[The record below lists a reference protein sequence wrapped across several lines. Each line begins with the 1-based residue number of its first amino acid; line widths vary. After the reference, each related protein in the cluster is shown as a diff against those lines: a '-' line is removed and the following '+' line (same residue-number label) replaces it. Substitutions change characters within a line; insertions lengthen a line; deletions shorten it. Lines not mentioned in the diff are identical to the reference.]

1 MKKAL
6 EWSSVD
12 VSSYACLRD
21 PETLR
26 IINADFGHLTAG
38 NAYGVV
44 TPVSSEALQTL
55 VQTAYQ
61 SALPITIRGAGM
73 SQSGQSIGIHQSLV
87 INTSG
92 LNKIEQVNTDTK
104 TIRVQA
110 GVRWG
115 DVMTATL
122 QQGFTPFVSSL
133 NVDMSVGGLL
143 SVGGLGASS
152 HQVGPLI
159 NHVTSLD
166 VITGTGEKLHCSTT
180 EHAELFDAVLGGMGR
195 YAIITQATLALR
207 PSKSFVKTYYLLY
220 DNLEKCLSDQRKIVD
235 EKRGDYLEVM
245 CSASLQGLRN
255 TDKGRRPF
263 AEWLYPLQL
272 SFEYDKMAVIE
283 KEALKD
289 LQYWRCTHAEDNT
302 SVNFVTRYQPRFDMM
317 RATGSMELAHP
328 WLECLLPEAA
338 LSALLPDIL
347 RDLPLWLG
355 DMHRLFHVAKP
366 ISPKSAFKVPDSE
379 RVVAFAILPMG
390 VPLQFQAQALE
401 ALTQIHHRLIKAGGK
416 RYVSGWLGMMKPE
429 DWALHYGKDY
439 ARLLALKDRF
449 DPRHILTSALFERG

>member
-1 MKKAL
+1 MTKVA

-12 VSSYACLRD
+12 VSPYSCLRD
-21 PETLR
+21 LETLG

-44 TPVSSEALQTL
+44 TPASAKALQTL
-55 VQTAYQ
+55 VQMAYQ
-61 SALPITIRGAGM
+61 SGLPITIRGAGM
-73 SQSGQSIGIHQSLV
+73 SQSGQSIGVHHSLV

-92 LNKIEQVNTDTK
+92 LNKIEPVNLDTK

-110 GVRWG
+110 GARWG
-115 DVMTATL
+115 DVMTSTL
-122 QQGFTPFVSSL
+122 QQGFIPFVSSL

-152 HQVGPLI
+152 HHYGPLI

-166 VITGTGEKLHCSTT
+166 VITGTGESLHCSRA
-180 EHAELFDAVLGGMGR
+180 EQAELFDAVLGGAGR
-195 YAIITQATLALR
+195 YAIITHATLALR
-207 PSKSFVKTYYLLY
+207 PSKPFVKTFYLLY
-220 DNLEKCLSDQRKIVD
+220 DNLEKCLMDQRKMID

-263 AEWLYPLQL
+263 AEWLYPLHL
-272 SFEYDKMAVIE
+272 SFEYDKTPIAE
-283 KEALKD
+283 KAALKD
-289 LQYWRCTHAEDNT
+289 LQYWRYTHREDNT
-302 SVNFVTRYQPRFDMM
+302 SENFVTRYQPRFDMM

-328 WLECLLPEAA
+328 WLECLLPDAV
-338 LSALLPDIL
+338 LPTLLPDIL

-355 DMHRLFHVAKP
+355 DMHRLFFVAKP
-366 ISPKSAFKVPDSE
+366 ISKNSAFKVPESE

-390 VPLQFQAQALE
+390 VPSYFQAQALE
-401 ALTQIHHRLIKAGGK
+401 VLTQIHHRLIAAGGK
-416 RYVSGWLGMMKPE
+416 RYMSGWLGMMKPE
-429 DWALHYGKDY
+429 DWALHYGEDY

-449 DPRHILTSALFERG
+449 DPRHVLTSALFER